1 MPSRFDP
8 PPNPPAPGSFDPNDE
23 HIDTSRSYDIYCEE
37 ARRIVAYRNARFKR
51 RRELW
56 RTHEVDRYG
65 QFLELELASGKTL
78 FIRRHSVLKFC
89 EPGADAGPEV
99 VEEEPS

>member
-1 MPSRFDP
+1 MPSRLDP
-8 PPNPPAPGSFDPNDE
+8 PPGDQSSFDSDDQ
-23 HIDTSRSYDIYCEE
+23 HIDTTKAYDVYCEE
-37 ARRIVAYRNARFKR
+37 LRRIVVYRNVRFKR

-65 QFLELELASGKTL
+65 QFLELELATGTPL

-89 EPGADAGPEV
+89 QPGANVGPEV
-99 VEEEPS
+99 VNEDPS

>member
-8 PPNPPAPGSFDPNDE
+8 PPNPPEPGSFDPDDKQ
-23 HIDTSRSYDIYCEE
+23 IDTGRSYDIYCEE
-37 ARRIVAYRNARFKR
+37 SRRIVVYRNARFKH

-56 RTHEVDRYG
+56 RTHEFDRHG
-65 QFLELELASGKTL
+65 QFIELELANGKTL

-89 EPGADAGPEV
+89 EPGADVGPEV
-99 VEEEPS
+99 ISADPA